1 MRIARTWLLLLG
13 LAVLLAAQP
22 AVAEGWSLGKIV
34 PFAKKSTN
42 RPGVKKQSDK
52 NQGPG
57 ALARFDAGTKKL
69 MRGTADLLTLKPL
82 WKPKPP
88 QKRPAFT
95 SRKRAKKKSIWQS
108 WFGPKNPPPIRSMED
123 FVGLKR
129 PS

>member
-1 MRIARTWLLLLG
+1 MRIARTWLPLLG
-13 LAVLLAAQP
+13 LAVLLASQP
-22 AVAEGWSLGKIV
+22 AVAEGWSLEKIV

-42 RPGVKKQSDK
+42 RPSIKKQSGK
-52 NQGPG
+52 NRGPS

-69 MRGTADLLTLKPL
+69 VRGTVDLLTLKPL

-88 QKRPAFT
+88 KRRPTFT

-108 WFGPKNPPPIRSMED
+108 WFGPKASPPIQSMGD